1 MSLGTPTDYYSLA
14 DGTKL
19 AVKED
24 NQNASATNVEAPAND
39 VGDIPANEVLATLL
53 KPDCGYE
60 MLDAWGRGAE
70 TPTANPIKLGKVTE
84 VSDHSFVLT
93 EFSISTRAGSPPVI
107 KAKGEQV
114 EDDATDGDYY
124 AIPAF
129 ALALVHRALCLW
141 NAFTVGGTGCHFTSA
156 DYTASVKL
164 SPGTLNGGV
173 VSHDVS
179 EGAIVCK
186 LNLCQT
192 GNTEPTVT
200 PGTNWQI
207 VEPLT
212 KVKTDAQYPT
222 WTCGLKMYLTKT
234 RTDANASSGSG
245 S

>member
-1 MSLGTPTDYYSLA
+1 MALGTPTDYYSLA

-53 KPDCGYE
+53 KPECGYE
-60 MLDAWGRGAE
+60 MLDSWARGAE
-70 TPTANPIKLGKVTE
+70 TPTTNPVKLGKVSE
-84 VSDHSFVLT
+84 VNDHSFVLT
-93 EFSISTRAGSPPVI
+93 ELSISTRAGNAPVI
-107 KAKGEQV
+107 KAKGEQA
-114 EDDATDGDYY
+114 EDGATDGDYY

-129 ALALVHRALCLW
+129 VIPLLHRALCLW
-141 NAFTVGGTGCHFTSA
+141 SAFTVGGTGCYFTGA
-156 DYTASVKL
+156 DYTASVKF

-186 LNLCQT
+186 LSICQT
-192 GNTEPTVT
+192 GTAEPTVT
-200 PGTNWQI
+200 PGSNWQI

-212 KVKTDAQYPT
+212 KVKSDAQYPT
-222 WTCGLKMYLTKT
+222 WTCGLKMYLSKT
-234 RTDANASSGSG
+234 RADAASGS
-245 S
+245 